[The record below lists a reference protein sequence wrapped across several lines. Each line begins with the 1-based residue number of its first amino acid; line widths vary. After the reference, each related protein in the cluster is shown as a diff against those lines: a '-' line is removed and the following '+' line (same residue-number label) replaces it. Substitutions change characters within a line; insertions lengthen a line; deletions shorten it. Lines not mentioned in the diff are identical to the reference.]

1 MTVDGREELAEM
13 NLRAG
18 QRARESNAYDAALGF
33 FGFGLDL
40 IIPASDPRSRHE
52 LGVGR
57 IEAMYLCGRFEEA
70 ELLAERLL
78 EHTET
83 SLDKVAV
90 LEQLLLAHTTR
101 LRYRKAIDTSA
112 RVRLRIAIREQFA

>member
-13 NLRAG
+13 NLRAS

-112 RVRLRIAIREQFA
+112 